1 MVRRNATLSFCTATL
16 QNPLHR
22 RRRELSYPIPAST
35 ASPKL
40 ALTMKREIS
49 VCMLLL
55 LSVVDSTYWDRPYIA
70 PKKFSA
76 RAPPATLDQETWPQ
90 EMMNNTVFEVHPI
103 NRLRLDNIPV
113 NATTHK
119 AKPSVFTDSIPNDH
133 APEVLLAHD
142 QRANAIL
149 VPEQVPDLTSA
160 IVMIVDPQF
169 NATTFTLAGASATSW
184 SNGRSF
190 INSGSSDSFIHQ
202 RTFTQVVP
210 TSTVDASYIRSTAT
224 RSYNSFGSQ

>member
-1 MVRRNATLSFCTATL
+1 
-16 QNPLHR
+16 
-22 RRRELSYPIPAST
+22 
-35 ASPKL
+35 
-40 ALTMKREIS
+40 
-49 VCMLLL
+49 MLLL
-55 LSVVDSTYWDRPYIA
+55 LPVVDSTYWDRPYIA

-76 RAPPATLDQETWPQ
+76 RAPPATLDQETWSQ
-90 EMMNNTVFEVHPI
+90 GMMNTDFEVHPI

-149 VPEQVPDLTSA
+149 VLEQVPDLTSA

-190 INSGSSDSFIHQ
+190 INSGLSDSLIHQ
-202 RTFTQVVP
+202 RTFHQVVT
-210 TSTVDASYIRSTAT
+210 TSTVDASYIRSTAI
-224 RSYNSFGSQ
+224 RSYNNFGFQ